1 MEKNKLRQ
9 FIREIPKCDLHVHLD
24 GSLRVKTL
32 IELAKKM
39 KVKLPSYTEEG
50 MNKLVFKDKYN
61 DLPEYLQGFGYSI
74 AVMQTPENL
83 ERLAYEFACDNINEG
98 VCYVEVRFAPQFH
111 INKYMNIEGV
121 IEAVA
126 KGMDRAKGEYNRSAD
141 VASGKFPP
149 FEYGIISCA
158 MRSIPTGVSDYFDK
172 FIEVHS
178 SSPSARVNA
187 LASYELVLAM
197 IKVRDKGLPL
207 VGFDLAGAEAGY
219 PAGEHRDA
227 YALAHRNFFKKTVH
241 AGEAYGAESIF
252 QAITEL
258 YADRIGHG
266 YYLFSEEMI
275 KSRVIKD
282 KKEFINRLAQYIAD
296 RRVTIEVCLTSN
308 MQTNPKIGSLKEH
321 SFKKMLDYKLSTA
334 ICTDN
339 RTVSKTTVSKELELA
354 VNNFDLTSQE
364 LKNCMIYGMKRSF
377 YPGSY
382 IEKREYVRHIIDF
395 YEIIEARYPD
405 LLP

>member
-24 GSLRVKTL
+24 GSLRIKTL
-32 IELAKKM
+32 IDLAKRG
-39 KVKLPSYTEEG
+39 KVKLPSYSEEG
-50 MNKLVFKDKYN
+50 MNELVFKEKYK
-61 DLPEYLQGFGYSI
+61 DLPDYLQGFGYSI
-74 AVMQTPENL
+74 SVMQTPENL
-83 ERLAYEFACDNINEG
+83 ERIAYEFAWDNINEG

-121 IEAVA
+121 VTAVA
-126 KGMDRAKGEYNRSAD
+126 KGLDTAKSEYNSSREVS
-141 VASGKFPP
+141 SGKFPP

-158 MRSIPTGVSDYFDK
+158 MRAIPVGVSDYFDK

-178 SSPSARVNA
+178 NSSSSRVNA

-197 IKVRDKGLPL
+197 VKMRDNGLPI

-227 YALAHRNFFKKTVH
+227 YALAHKNFFKKTVH

-258 YADRIGHG
+258 HADRIGHG

-275 KSRVIKD
+275 KSKLIKD

-296 RRVTIEVCLTSN
+296 RRITIEVCLTSN
-308 MQTNPKIGSLKEH
+308 IQTNPKIGSLKSH
-321 SFKKMLDYKLSTA
+321 SFKKMLEYKLSTA

-354 VNNFDLTSQE
+354 VNNFDLGTKE

-377 YPGSY
+377 YPGTY
-382 IEKREYVRHIIDF
+382 IEKRAYVRHIIDF
-395 YEIIEARYPD
+395 YESVEARYTNI
-405 LLP
+405 LP